1 MDCKI
6 TSEYFIDRKFGNPLR
21 VNLSHQY
28 YDTEYGD
35 SFPTSNYYIY
45 LYETIASVLHVNE
58 KCYPDVC
65 QALEKAGG
73 VANWSHSYHKKGVV
87 VPNSIL
93 YCFYSLC
100 TFVTVQY
107 KKKETSFSV
116 RQLDLSYEDSND
128 DENDYSLEYEC
139 EITIHYSHY
148 ENIKGLLEIIEQY
161 KIKNSESPKI
171 SLVISTSRGFATTE
185 QEIKHIKDLDIGLH
199 YGEKFVKVHE
209 KIVEKL
215 NREKEKGLVLL
226 HGIPGTGKTSYIRY
240 LCSLIKKQIIFLPPN
255 LSEHISS
262 PEFIPF
268 LLENTNSIL
277 IIEDAEKVV
286 LERDSRESSRQG
298 VSNILNMT
306 DGILGDCLSI
316 QIIAT
321 FNTSRDKIDSALLRK
336 GRLIAEHKFDL
347 LDVENSNKL
356 LKYLEKNYVTS
367 QPMSLT
373 DIYNLDEEHTVSQ
386 EERRTIGFNRF

>member
-1 MDCKI
+1 
-6 TSEYFIDRKFGNPLR
+6 
-21 VNLSHQY
+21 
-28 YDTEYGD
+28 
-35 SFPTSNYYIY
+35 
-45 LYETIASVLHVNE
+45 
-58 KCYPDVC
+58 
-65 QALEKAGG
+65 
-73 VANWSHSYHKKGVV
+73 
-87 VPNSIL
+87 
-93 YCFYSLC
+93 
-100 TFVTVQY
+100 
-107 KKKETSFSV
+107 
-116 RQLDLSYEDSND
+116 
-128 DENDYSLEYEC
+128 
-139 EITIHYSHY
+139 
-148 ENIKGLLEIIEQY
+148 
-161 KIKNSESPKI
+161 
-171 SLVISTSRGFATTE
+171 
-185 QEIKHIKDLDIGLH
+185 
-199 YGEKFVKVHE
+199 
-209 KIVEKL
+209 
-215 NREKEKGLVLL
+215 
-226 HGIPGTGKTSYIRY
+226 
-240 LCSLIKKQIIFLPPN
+240 
-255 LSEHISS
+255 
-262 PEFIPF
+262 
-268 LLENTNSIL
+268 LENTNSIL